1 MACRTSSIDSRR
13 LLQRNR
19 GFSVAEAM
27 MATTLLA
34 IAVVGIAGPL
44 GAASE
49 QSRMGDERGAALIL
63 ARELMEEIVAKP
75 LCDGGTT
82 CHLGPESGE
91 SDRSK
96 FDSADDYHLYHDTT
110 TDMKNLSG
118 NTLAFSAGAVYTRD
132 VTVEYRT
139 SPSGA
144 SAASGDYGLVSVTVT
159 TPHKQ
164 TVQIWRLQTKESLTY

>member
-13 LLQRNR
+13 PLGSRR

-27 MATTLLA
+27 MASTLLA

-49 QSRMGDERGAALIL
+49 QSRMGAERGAALIL

-75 LCDGGTT
+75 LCDGGAT

-91 SDRSK
+91 SARSK

-110 TDMKNLSG
+110 KELKDLSG
-118 NTLAFSAGAVYTRD
+118 QELAFSTDSVYERD

-139 SPSGA
+139 SPGG
-144 SAASGDYGLVSVTVT
+144 SATTSGDYAVVSVNIT

-164 TVQIWRLQTKESLTY
+164 VVQIWRLLTRQTLTY